1 MRHSTA
7 EFKAAV
13 TSGDP
18 DRVNAVIEEVKDAEM
33 AECAYLFVNCIEEFS
48 HWYSVDD
55 GYQRLSVTRFLH
67 QLYTA
72 HLPVAYRDLF
82 WELLLD
88 AIVDEDGRVRKAALK
103 AMDKVIFFTD
113 YREQSVD
120 PLRADL
126 EEIAD
131 THVPTYSEIHSAL
144 TTAEK
149 YTGEPL
155 Y

>member
-1 MRHSTA
+1 MRHSLT

-13 TSGDP
+13 TSGDS
-18 DRVNAVIEEVKDAEM
+18 DRVNAAIEVVKDAEM

-48 HWYSVDD
+48 NCYYADD
-55 GYQRLSVTRFLH
+55 GYQRLSVIRFLH

-72 HLPVAYRDLF
+72 HLPVAYRDIF

-88 AIVDEDGRVRKAALK
+88 AIVDEDGRVRSAAEQ
-103 AMDKVIFFTD
+103 AMEKVIFFTD

-126 EEIAD
+126 EKIAD
-131 THVPTYSEIHSAL
+131 TLVPTYSEIHSAL
-144 TTAEK
+144 KTAEK
-149 YTGEPL
+149 HTGEPL

>member
-1 MRHSTA
+1 MRHSPV

-13 TSGDP
+13 TSGDS
-18 DRVNAVIEEVKDAEM
+18 DRVNAAIEEVKDAEM
-33 AECAYLFVNCIEEFS
+33 AECAYLFVNCIEEFA
-48 HWYSVDD
+48 HCYYADD
-55 GYQRLSVTRFLH
+55 GYQRLSVIRFLH

-72 HLPVAYRDLF
+72 HLPIAYRDVF
-82 WELLLD
+82 WELSLD

-103 AMDKVIFFTD
+103 AMEKIIFFTD
-113 YREQSVD
+113 YREQPVD

-131 THVPTYSEIHSAL
+131 THDPTYSEIHSAL
-144 TTAEK
+144 KTVEK
-149 YTGEPL
+149 HTGEPL

>member
-1 MRHSTA
+1 MRHSLT

-13 TSGDP
+13 TSGDS
-18 DRVNAVIEEVKDAEM
+18 DQVNAAIEEVKNAEM
-33 AECAYLFVNCIEEFS
+33 AECAYLFVNCIDKFS
-48 HWYSVDD
+48 NCYYADD
-55 GYQRLSVTRFLH
+55 GYQRLSVIRFLH

-72 HLPVAYRDLF
+72 HLPVAYRDVF

-103 AMDKVIFFTD
+103 AMEKIIFFTD
-113 YREQSVD
+113 YREQSVA

-131 THVPTYSEIHSAL
+131 KHVPTYSEIHSAL
-144 TTAEK
+144 KTAEK
-149 YTGEPL
+149 HTGEPL

>member
-1 MRHSTA
+1 MRHSLA

-13 TSGDP
+13 TSGDS
-18 DRVNAVIEEVKDAEM
+18 DRVNAAIEEVKDAEM

-48 HWYSVDD
+48 NCYYADD
-55 GYQRLSVTRFLH
+55 GYQRLSIIRFLR

-72 HLPVAYRDLF
+72 HLPVAYRDVF

-88 AIVDEDGRVRKAALK
+88 AIVDEDGRVRNAAEQ
-103 AMDKVIFFTD
+103 AMEKVIFFTD

-131 THVPTYSEIHSAL
+131 MHVPTYSEIYSAL
-144 TTAEK
+144 KTAEK
-149 YTGEPL
+149 HTGEPL